1 MKTIRTITIALMLA
15 SLPGVSA
22 AAAILSGSILNSG
35 QIVGPTDTVTFKV
48 RIKNTGDMPFGL
60 SWSVA
65 TGAFATPTDNYDDVN
80 FPTGGYPAFD
90 NSPLAAGDSFDFDF
104 FQLIPIAGGAAFGS
118 YTGQNPF
125 SMTFAATSGN
135 TVVDFGT
142 AQWTVA
148 EGSIPEPASV
158 ALLGIGLAGIGLTW
172 RRRKS
177 AA

>member
-1 MKTIRTITIALMLA
+1 
-15 SLPGVSA
+15 
-22 AAAILSGSILNSG
+22 
-35 QIVGPTDTVTFKV
+35 
-48 RIKNTGDMPFGL
+48 
-60 SWSVA
+60 
-65 TGAFATPTDNYDDVN
+65 
-80 FPTGGYPAFD
+80 
-90 NSPLAAGDSFDFDF
+90 
-104 FQLIPIAGGAAFGS
+104 
-118 YTGQNPF
+118 
-125 SMTFAATSGN
+125 MTFAATSGN

>member
-22 AAAILSGSILNSG
+22 AEAILSGSILNNG

-48 RIKNTGDMPFGL
+48 RIEHTGNMSFDL
-60 SWSVA
+60 AWSLA
-65 TGAFATPTDNYDDVN
+65 TGAFATPAYNYGIN
-80 FPTGGYPAFD
+80 FLFSGYPVFD
-90 NSPLAAGDSFDFDF
+90 NSPLAAGASFDFDF
-104 FQLIPIAGGAAFGS
+104 LQFTPIAGGAAFGS
-118 YTGQNPF
+118 NTGQDAF
-125 SMTFAATSGN
+125 SMEFAASSGN
-135 TVVDFGT
+135 TVVDVGT
-142 AQWTVA
+142 ARWTVA

-158 ALLGIGLAGIGLTW
+158 ALLGIGLAGIGLTR